1 MSYSRKRIG
10 KMVVMALALAVWL
23 GGTAQ
28 ASIVLS
34 HTGDNNPS
42 DEGWIRANSGYPNAV
57 GMAVDDGGTPAWWIK
72 DGTTST
78 GTWFYKGESAL
89 TPQNLADIGSYG
101 FSMRAT
107 LKVDDFT
114 PTYDETQ
121 GLTPG
126 IQIAFEDLRLWH
138 LFSLG
143 SNDDGNTTW
152 KFSGGSTAG
161 SGTGGLAGP
170 TLTGVISGSGYNDY
184 ELLYD
189 APSDSIDVLINGSE
203 VVTDYVSHTKT
214 GFAGILKDRIYWG
227 SMDTP
232 GVGAG
237 YWTSVQF
244 EAIPEPSSVVLLL
257 LGLIGLT
264 GFGWRRRE

>member
-42 DEGWIRANSGYPNAV
+42 DEGWIRSNKGYPNAI
-57 GMAVDDGGTPAWWIK
+57 GMAVDDSGTPAWWIE
-72 DGTTST
+72 DHTTGT
-78 GTWFYKGESAL
+78 GTWFYKGEGAL

-126 IQIAFEDLRLWH
+126 IQLAFEDLRLWH

-143 SNDDGNTTW
+143 SNGNGDTT
-152 KFSGGSTAG
+152 FRFVGGNP
-161 SGTGGLAGP
+161 AGP
-170 TLTGVISGSGYNDY
+170 TITGVISGSGYNDY

-189 APSDSIDVLINGSE
+189 APSDSLDVLVNGVE
-203 VVTDYVSHTKT
+203 VVSDYTAHTT
-214 GFAGILKDRIYWG
+214 TSFAGILGDRIYWG